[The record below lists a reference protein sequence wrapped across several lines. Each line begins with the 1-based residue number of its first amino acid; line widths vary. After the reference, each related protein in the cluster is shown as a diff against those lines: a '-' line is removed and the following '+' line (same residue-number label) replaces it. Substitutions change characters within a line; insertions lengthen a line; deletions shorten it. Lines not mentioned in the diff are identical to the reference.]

1 MVVGWLAGPV
11 SWVLILIFTVR
22 FVRGVLNVDPC
33 ALPFLPRYS
42 TLRLNSTRIHKTD
55 GSD

>member
-1 MVVGWLAGPV
+1 MVVGWLAGPA

-42 TLRLNSTRIHKTD
+42 TPRLNSTRIHKTD